1 MLCGFNLGGEV
12 YVAAKWEKVENNQGV
27 LTVEVDAAQ
36 VDAAL
41 DQAFK
46 KVVQKVSVP
55 GFRKGKIPRKM
66 FEARFGV
73 ESLYQD
79 ALDILLPAAYGQAVR
94 ETGIE
99 PVDRP
104 EVEIEQMGKGKNLI
118 FKATVTVK
126 PEVKL
131 GDYKNLTI
139 EPKEFAVTDA
149 DVDAEL
155 KRMQERHAELV
166 VVESGK
172 AENGDI
178 VQIDFEGFQDGVPF
192 EGGKAENYSLELG
205 SGTFVPG
212 FEEQVTGMEIGEE
225 KEISITFPEEY
236 HSPNLAGKQAQ
247 FKVKLNGIKRKNLP
261 VLDDEFAK
269 DVSEFDTLEELKAD
283 TRKKLEEKAAQDKE
297 TYVREQ
303 LLLKASENAEIDIP
317 GVMIEQELDQMVN
330 EFAQRLRYQG
340 MDIDLYYQFSGM
352 DESQLRDQFRADAT
366 TRVRTALTL
375 DAIAKAENVQV
386 TEEDITEELNKLA
399 SVYGRPADELR
410 KIFTAQ
416 DGLAGLKH
424 DIKARKTV
432 DLLVAENKVTA

>member
-1 MLCGFNLGGEV
+1 
-12 YVAAKWEKVENNQGV
+12 VAAKWEKLENNQGV
-27 LTVEVDAAQ
+27 LTIEVDAAQ

-46 KVVQKVSVP
+46 KVVQKVHVP

-79 ALDILLPAAYGQAVR
+79 ALDILLPQAYGQAVR

-104 EVEIEQMGKGKNLI
+104 EVDVEQMEKGKNLI

-139 EPKEFAVTDA
+139 EPKEFKVSDEE
-149 DVDAEL
+149 VNAEL
-155 KRMQERHAELV
+155 KRMQERHAELI
-166 VVESGK
+166 VVEEGK

-178 VQIDFEGFQDGVPF
+178 VQIDFEGFQDGVAF
-192 EGGKAENYSLELG
+192 EGGQAENYSLELG
-205 SGTFVPG
+205 SGTFIAG
-212 FEEQVTGMEIGEE
+212 FEEQVVGMAIGEE
-225 KEISITFPEEY
+225 KEITVTFPEEY
-236 HSPNLAGKQAQ
+236 HSPNLAGKEAV

-261 VLDDEFAK
+261 ALDDEFAK
-269 DVSEFDTLEELKAD
+269 DVSEFDTIEELKAD
-283 TRKKLEEKAAQDKE
+283 TKKKLEERAEREKE

-303 LLLKASENAEIDIP
+303 LVLKASENAEIDIP
-317 GVMIEQELDQMVN
+317 NVMIEQELDQMVE

-352 DESQLRDQFRADAT
+352 DEAQLRDQLRADAT

-375 DAIAKAENVQV
+375 EAIGKAENIQV
-386 TEEDITEELNKLA
+386 TDEDVSEELNKL
-399 SVYGRPADELR
+399 SSLYGRPAEELR

-416 DGLAGLKH
+416 DGLAGLYR
-424 DIKARKTV
+424 DIQARKTV
-432 DLLVAENKVTA
+432 DFLVAESKVTA

>member
-1 MLCGFNLGGEV
+1 M
-12 YVAAKWEKVENNQGV
+12 AAKWEKLENNQGV

-46 KVVQKVSVP
+46 KVVKKVNVP
-55 GFRKGKIPRKM
+55 GFRRGKIPRKM

-94 ETGIE
+94 ETAIE

-104 EVEIEQMGKGKNLI
+104 EVDVEQIGKGKNLI

-139 EPKEFAVTDA
+139 EPKEFTVTDEQVA
-149 DVDAEL
+149 EEL

-166 VVESGK
+166 VIEEGP
-172 AENGDI
+172 AETGDL
-178 VQIDFEGFQDGVPF
+178 VQIDFEGFQDGVAF

-205 SGTFVPG
+205 SGTFIPG
-212 FEEQVTGMEIGEE
+212 FEEQVAGMKVGEE
-225 KEISITFPEEY
+225 KDIQLTFPEEY
-236 HSPNLAGKQAQ
+236 HSPSLAGKEAL
-247 FKVKLNGIKRKNLP
+247 FKVKLLGIKRKNLP

-283 TRKKLEEKAAQDKE
+283 TKKKLEERAAQEKE
-297 TYVREQ
+297 TYIREQ

-317 GVMIEQELDQMVN
+317 GVMIDQELDQMVN
-330 EFAQRLRYQG
+330 EFGQRLRMQG
-340 MDIDLYYQFSGM
+340 MDLDLYYQFSGM
-352 DESQLRDQFRADAT
+352 DESQLRDQMRADAT
-366 TRVRTALTL
+366 TRVRSGLTL
-375 DAIAKAENVQV
+375 EAIAKAENIEV
-386 TEEDITEELNKLA
+386 TEDDVTAELNKLA

-410 KIFTAQ
+410 KIFASQ
-416 DGLAGLKH
+416 DGLAGLKN
-424 DIKARKTV
+424 DIQARKTI
-432 DLLVAENKVTA
+432 DLLVAENKVSA

>member
-1 MLCGFNLGGEV
+1 M
-12 YVAAKWEKVENNQGV
+12 AANWEKVENNQGV
-27 LTVEVDAAQ
+27 LTVEVDASQ

-46 KVVQKVSVP
+46 KVVKKVQVP
-55 GFRKGKIPRKM
+55 GFRKGKVPRKI

-104 EVEIEQMGKGKNLI
+104 EVDVEQMEKGKSLI

-139 EPKEFAVTDA
+139 EPKEFTVTDE
-149 DVDAEL
+149 DLDAEL

-166 VVESGK
+166 AVEEGP

-178 VQIDFEGFQDGVPF
+178 AVIDFEGFQDGVAF
-192 EGGKAENYSLELG
+192 EGGKAEDYSLELG
-205 SGTFVPG
+205 SGTFIAG
-212 FEEQVTGMEIGEE
+212 FEEQVVGMNVGEE
-225 KEISITFPEEY
+225 KEIHVTFPEEY
-236 HSPNLAGKQAQ
+236 HSPNLAGKDAV
-247 FKVKLNGIKRKNLP
+247 FKVKLNSLKRKNLP
-261 VLDDEFAK
+261 ALDDEFAK

-283 TRKKLEEKAAQDKE
+283 TKKKLEEKAEKDKE
-297 TYVREQ
+297 QYIREQ
-303 LLLKASENAEIDIP
+303 LVLKAAENAEIDLP
-317 GVMIEQELDQMVN
+317 PVMVEHELDQMVN
-330 EFAQRLRYQG
+330 EFAQRLQFQG
-340 MDIDLYYQFSGM
+340 MTLELYYQFSGM
-352 DESQLRDQFRADAT
+352 DESQLRDQLRADAT

-375 DAIAKAENVQV
+375 EAIGKAENIEV
-386 TEEDITEELNKLA
+386 TEEDVNEELEKLA
-399 SVYGRPADELR
+399 GVYGRPADELR
-410 KIFTAQ
+410 KIFSAQ
-416 DGLAGLKH
+416 DGLAALKR
-424 DIKARKTV
+424 DVQTRKTV
-432 DLLVAENKVTA
+432 DFLVAENKVTA